1 MGSSGVERE
10 RGMEVKVGK
19 KGRRDWG
26 FYEGGEGNGVI
37 KLNIMG
43 PSTTFL
49 GNLLVLKEFHQS
61 GSFCR

>member
-1 MGSSGVERE
+1 M
-10 RGMEVKVGK
+10 GK